1 MLIAVSP
8 ASNNYDETR
17 SSLMYGDRAK
27 KIKNKPVINE
37 DPKDAQIRELKSKI
51 SELEALLSGA
61 GISPDDL

>member
-1 MLIAVSP
+1 LKDSLGGNAKTLMLIAISP

-37 DPKDAQIRELKSKI
+37 DPKDA
-51 SELEALLSGA
+51 
-61 GISPDDL
+61 